1 MIIRFFKHLHTIN
14 KHRFIVFKLCC
25 KAHIPI
31 QGLLHDLSKY
41 SFTEFFEGV
50 KYYTNGKESPII
62 NCKKKNGYS
71 AAWLH
76 HKGRNKHHSEYW
88 LDMALKKSTIVI
100 PFKYAVE
107 MICDRVAAAKV
118 YRGKKYTNMSP
129 YYYWNKHRDNELMDE
144 GMQGFLTEVFELLGA
159 YGEKKVIN
167 KEYLLKIYNK
177 HIKKKGKDL

>member
-1 MIIRFFKHLHTIN
+1 
-14 KHRFIVFKLCC
+14 
-25 KAHIPI
+25 
-31 QGLLHDLSKY
+31 
-41 SFTEFFEGV
+41 
-50 KYYTNGKESPII
+50 
-62 NCKKKNGYS
+62 
-71 AAWLH
+71 
-76 HKGRNKHHSEYW
+76 
-88 LDMALKKSTIVI
+88 MALKKSTIVI